1 MVSAGKALC
10 GAGAAAAEEVGVPL
24 VAGGEEVVGG
34 KVGPGG
40 YRAKPLVGPCGTLAG
55 SLAAASHCAVT
66 CSLLVSGT
74 GAVAA
79 SMALGG

>member
-1 MVSAGKALC
+1 M
-10 GAGAAAAEEVGVPL
+10 PL

-40 YRAKPLVGPCGTLAG
+40 YCATPFVGPCGTLAG

-66 CSLLVSGT
+66 CSLLVSGP

-79 SMALGG
+79 HMVLGGYVLRPFALSASAQLL